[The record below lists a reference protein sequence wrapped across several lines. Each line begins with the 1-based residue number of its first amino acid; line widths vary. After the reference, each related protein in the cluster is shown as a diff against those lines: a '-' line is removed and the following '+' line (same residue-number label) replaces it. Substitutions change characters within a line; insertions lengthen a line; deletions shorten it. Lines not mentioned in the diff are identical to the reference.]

1 VGEGGFEM
9 SSEKYIEFLAPM
21 SLLALFLAIL
31 LMILVIW
38 KYFLVI

>member
-1 VGEGGFEM
+1 M
-9 SSEKYIEFLAPM
+9 NCEKYIEVLVPM